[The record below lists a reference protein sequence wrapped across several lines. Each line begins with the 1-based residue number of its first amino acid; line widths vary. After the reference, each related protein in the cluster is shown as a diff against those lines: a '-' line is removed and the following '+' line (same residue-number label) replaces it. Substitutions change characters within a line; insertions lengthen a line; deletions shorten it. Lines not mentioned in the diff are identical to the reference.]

1 MWYMYM
7 YLQSS
12 VVKSNEGGGGGTT
25 HYYRRDASST
35 TIWKH
40 CSSIVEYIRA
50 KSGREGGGVL
60 TKSGLPAWFCSL
72 HKRNIYVPYA
82 LGRCFQ
88 SVSASEDGFQLQK
101 LKKGI

>member
-12 VVKSNEGGGGGTT
+12 VVKSYEGGGGG
-25 HYYRRDASST
+25 AQP
-35 TIWKH
+35 IIIEGMQAVQPNGN
-40 CSSIVEYIRA
+40 IVLLLYNTYEQNRG
-50 KSGREGGGVL
+50 GRVGVL